1 MDAKLR
7 KWVCKVLPWFV
18 GVLLTGLVSGT
29 VLVTDGSIPVD
40 LQGTQWMWLA
50 AVMTVALPLWLAGYV
65 ANPQRIV
72 RIVSESVEWML
83 MGFGALEALHGLGQ
97 IAGIYHNNPEASINT
112 NPINYSV
119 WRTNNNWEFTHF
131 YLPFE
136 QGYTEFYGK
145 PRYFTRSNNS
155 IIFHALKYN
164 GYFILE
170 KHGNPSFSS
179 IIFNNP
185 LPKNHSY
192 RLMDVNKNH
201 WQFLAETP
209 FKINGYGIFEISSS
223 GESEQLFSVD
233 SSHKIYRNSSTNA
246 KYLPINIIGTTNDSF
261 IGYINDDYNL
271 YQNLVRYGF
280 KKADEKTD
288 SILKNGGC
296 SLIIYQMKK

>member
-1 MDAKLR
+1 M
-7 KWVCKVLPWFV
+7 V
-18 GVLLTGLVSGT
+18 
-29 VLVTDGSIPVD
+29 
-40 LQGTQWMWLA
+40 
-50 AVMTVALPLWLAGYV
+50 
-65 ANPQRIV
+65 
-72 RIVSESVEWML
+72 
-83 MGFGALEALHGLGQ
+83 
-97 IAGIYHNNPEASINT
+97 INT
-112 NPINYSV
+112 E
-119 WRTNNNWEFTHF
+119 T
-131 YLPFE
+131 
-136 QGYTEFYGK
+136 
-145 PRYFTRSNNS
+145 
-155 IIFHALKYN
+155 
-164 GYFILE
+164 
-170 KHGNPSFSS
+170 
-179 IIFNNP
+179 IFNNP

-288 SILKNGGC
+288 FILKNGGC